1 MSNNYTTF
9 AVMKLLKRDPFG
21 NILLVKKYLIRILGK
36 ITHRR
41 FRGINHLII
50 EGSKVINNLP
60 EKNVLFISNHQTYFA
75 DVTAMIHVFNASL
88 NGRVNSL
95 KNASYMNNPKL
106 NIYFIAAKET
116 MRAGLLPRVL
126 AYTGA
131 VSISRTWREK
141 DKDIKR
147 PINKQAI
154 DNIHQALEDG
164 WLITFPQGTTKPF
177 SPIRKGTAYIIKE
190 TKPLVVPVII
200 DKFRRSFDKTGV
212 KIKKKGITQKL
223 KIKSP
228 LKIDYEND
236 SIEKI
241 IDKMS
246 LAIEQ
251 HHSFR

>member
-1 MSNNYTTF
+1 
-9 AVMKLLKRDPFG
+9 MKLLKRDPFG
-21 NILLVKKYLIRILGK
+21 NILLVKKHLIRILGK

-116 MRAGLLPRVL
+116 MRAGLLPRIL

-147 PINKQAI
+147 PINKQEI
-154 DNIHQALEDG
+154 DSIHQALEDG

-212 KIKKKGITQKL
+212 KLKKKGITQKL

-251 HHSFR
+251 HNSFR